1 MLNVFKDYY
10 KILDLETSRVSN
22 EQIKVAYRLAAK
34 KYHPDVN
41 VGDNLAEERI
51 KDINEAY
58 RILSTPSSKRKYDRV
73 WNANHISNGKKT
85 YSVRK
90 DTGSILNMFLGKTIT
105 ESKEE
110 TESKNPIKGENIETE
125 IKISIREAFY
135 GLDKKISLRTIEG
148 KLKTFTV
155 TVPKGIR
162 NEEKIRLIG
171 QGKPG
176 KNGGKNGDLLIRIK
190 IQDEDEFQLKGY
202 DLYTD
207 LMLTPWEAALG
218 TRTSI
223 QSIDDETKIYI
234 PQGIQSG
241 EKIRIPKK
249 GYPDGNGSRGD
260 LIAEIKIMV
269 PKSLTQQEKE
279 IFEKLNKIS
288 SFNPRNSKE

>member
-1 MLNVFKDYY
+1 MVFKDYY
-10 KILDLETSRVSN
+10 KILDLETSRVSS
-22 EQIKVAYRLAAK
+22 EQIKVAYRAAAK

-41 VGDNLAEERI
+41 VGDTLAEEKI

-58 RILSTPSSKRKYDRV
+58 RILSTPSTKRKYDRV
-73 WNANHISNGKKT
+73 WNTHHIAKTKKAFNI
-85 YSVRK
+85 K
-90 DTGSILNMFLGKTIT
+90 KETGSILNMFLGKTNMQT
-105 ESKEE
+105 RTVSGEKKE
-110 TESKNPIKGENIETE
+110 PIRGENVETE
-125 IKISIREAFY
+125 IKVGIRDAYY

-148 KLKTFTV
+148 KMKTFTV

-162 NEEKIRLIG
+162 DGEKIRLIG

-176 KNGGKNGDLLIRIK
+176 KDGGKNGDLLIRIK
-190 IQDEDEFQLKGY
+190 IQDEKGLQLKGY
-202 DLYTD
+202 DLYTN

-218 TRTSI
+218 TRTNIS
-223 QSIDDETKIYI
+223 SVDEETKIYI

-269 PKSLTQQEKE
+269 PKNLTNQEKE
-279 IFEKLNKIS
+279 MFEKLNEIS
-288 SFNPRNSKE
+288 SFNPRNI

>member
-1 MLNVFKDYY
+1 MVFKDYY
-10 KILDLETSRVSN
+10 KILDLETSRVSS
-22 EQIKVAYRLAAK
+22 EQIKVAYRAAAK

-41 VGDNLAEERI
+41 VGDTLAEEKI

-58 RILSTPSSKRKYDRV
+58 RILSTPSTKRKYDRV
-73 WNANHISNGKKT
+73 WNTHHIAKTKKT
-85 YSVRK
+85 FNIK
-90 DTGSILNMFLGKTIT
+90 KETGSILNMFLGKTNMQT
-105 ESKEE
+105 RTVSGEKKE
-110 TESKNPIKGENIETE
+110 PIRGENVETE
-125 IKISIREAFY
+125 IKVGIRDAYY

-148 KLKTFTV
+148 KMKTFTV

-162 NEEKIRLIG
+162 DGEKIRLIG

-176 KNGGKNGDLLIRIK
+176 KDGGKNGDLLIRIK
-190 IQDEDEFQLKGY
+190 IQDEKGLQLKGY
-202 DLYTD
+202 DLYTN

-218 TRTSI
+218 TRTNIS
-223 QSIDDETKIYI
+223 SVDEETKIYI

-269 PKSLTQQEKE
+269 PKNLTNQEKE
-279 IFEKLNKIS
+279 MFEKLNEIS
-288 SFNPRNSKE
+288 SFNPRNI